1 MPEWLIWFLIGA
13 VLIAFEAIVAF
24 TLYAGALSLGAFPA
38 SIAAA
43 AGASIELQVAIF
55 AAGAAF
61 SLVVIRPIARRHLE
75 VPAAI
80 RTGTDTLLG
89 QEATVTEPVD
99 GDGGQVRVRG
109 GSVWSARAQNADESF
124 EAGTRVAIRQVSGV
138 TLLVAGVA
146 ESGLSTA
153 EIPSPGDTPSPR
165 VDS

>member
-61 SLVVIRPIARRHLE
+61 SLVVIRPIARRHMD
-75 VPAAI
+75 VPASI

-89 QEATVTEPVD
+89 QEATVTETVD
-99 GDGGQVRVRG
+99 ADGGQVKVRG
-109 GSVWSARAQNADESF
+109 GSVWTARAMNPADSF
-124 EAGTRVAIRQVSGV
+124 GVGDRVTVRKVSGV
-138 TLLVAGVA
+138 ALLVEAAGA
-146 ESGLSTA
+146 DQHA
-153 EIPSPGDTPSPR
+153 DA
-165 VDS
+165 DAD